1 MPHYAAFLRALNVGG
16 TSVIKMDVLRG
27 MFEGAGFTNVRT
39 VIASGNVLFESTATR
54 AAVTKTIE
62 RIGFTSFVRT
72 HAEVQRIAA
81 YEPFPRK
88 QLAAEGHE
96 LYIAFLEKKPAGD
109 AIRKLMALASDAD
122 DFRVDGTEGYW
133 LRDRNSKSSLPSGN
147 VFEKCL
153 GVKATVRNVNTIR
166 RIAAMG

>member
-16 TSVIKMDVLRG
+16 TSVIKMDVLRR
-27 MFEGAGFTNVRT
+27 MFEDAGFTNVRT
-39 VIASGNVLFESTATR
+39 VIASGNVLFESAASR

-81 YEPFPRK
+81 YAPFPRK

-96 LYIAFLEKKPAGD
+96 LYIAFLE
-109 AIRKLMALASDAD
+109 
-122 DFRVDGTEGYW
+122 
-133 LRDRNSKSSLPSGN
+133 
-147 VFEKCL
+147 
-153 GVKATVRNVNTIR
+153 
-166 RIAAMG
+166 